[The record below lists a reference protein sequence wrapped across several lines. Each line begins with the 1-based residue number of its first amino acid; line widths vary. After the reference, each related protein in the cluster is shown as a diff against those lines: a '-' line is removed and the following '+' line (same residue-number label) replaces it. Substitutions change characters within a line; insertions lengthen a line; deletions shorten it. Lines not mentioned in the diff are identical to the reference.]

1 MEFVEMETKEDIMAT
16 AEIER
21 TVAPEVMDHPEE
33 YLSQIEHT
41 VRMDSEAGAEY
52 YLVYSG
58 GAAGFF
64 ALHNE
69 GLTVK
74 VDKVAVLPAKRRKGV
89 LKRILAFIRQTY
101 DPTLLL
107 INAHG
112 KTCPPLEA
120 LGFTLQGDC
129 YEMRYE

>member
-89 LKRILAFIRQTY
+89 LKRILAFIRRPNPFVNQRPRQNLPPFGGTGLH
-101 DPTLLL
+101 PAGGLLR
-107 INAHG
+107 N
-112 KTCPPLEA
+112 EV
-120 LGFTLQGDC
+120 
-129 YEMRYE
+129 